1 MNAGA
6 GTRCLQLS
14 LEQEGLKCVFITIHE
29 YQESHVIVDCRL
41 LSLPSCLFGLFTAL
55 ENHKEGHLAYQ

>member
-41 LSLPSCLFGLFTAL
+41 LSLP
-55 ENHKEGHLAYQ
+55 